1 MSDWMEIDLVRVYCG
16 ESDRVDGRPAYELV
30 VEEAR
35 RHGAAGAT
43 VFRGV
48 LGFGAGSL
56 VHTAKILRLSE
67 DLPVVVEIADRPE
80 RIDALLPRIEKI
92 ARGGVVTRQ
101 RMTALFRCPVRVRDV
116 MASDVASVGPDTDL
130 GEVVEL
136 LLSRHVKAVPVVDA
150 GRKVVG
156 VVTGGD
162 LLTRGG
168 LSARLSLFG
177 LLPADAREE
186 AAAALSG
193 HTVKEVMTAPADTIS
208 ERTSLREAS
217 ERMVKKGLKR
227 LPVVDEAGELIGI
240 VSRTDILRAAAKVPA
255 GATEAMPRFTA
266 GLMQQARDVLI
277 TDVPTARPDEP
288 LLDVAARLVASPLR
302 RVVVLDAAGK
312 VAGIVH
318 DGDLLARCGPAKRPG
333 ILRALFG
340 KKDDEEAAAVCPVG
354 TAGEVMQAKV
364 YSVAE
369 DAALTDVLQK
379 MIVHGVKRLVVTD
392 DDGKLRGM
400 VDREA
405 VLRAIAGRA

>member
-1 MSDWMEIDLVRVYCG
+1 
-16 ESDRVDGRPAYELV
+16 
-30 VEEAR
+30 
-35 RHGAAGAT
+35 
-43 VFRGV
+43 
-48 LGFGAGSL
+48 
-56 VHTAKILRLSE
+56 
-67 DLPVVVEIADRPE
+67 
-80 RIDALLPRIEKI
+80 LLPRVEKL
-92 ARGGVVTRQ
+92 AKGGIVTRQ
-101 RMTALFRCPVRVRDV
+101 RMTALFRCPVRVRDA
-116 MASDVASVGPDTDL
+116 MASDVASVGPDTEL
-130 GEVVEL
+130 AEVVEL
-136 LLSRHVKAVPVVDA
+136 LLARHVKAVPVVDA
-150 GRKVVG
+150 GRRVLG

-177 LLPADAREE
+177 LLPADAREA

-193 HTVKEVMTAPADTIS
+193 HTAKEVMTAPAETIG
-208 ERTSLREAS
+208 ERASLREAS

-240 VSRTDILRAAAKVPA
+240 VSRTDILRAAAKAPA
-255 GATEAMPRFTA
+255 ASAEALPRFTA

-277 TDVPTARPDEP
+277 ADVPTARPDEA
-288 LLDVAARLVASPLR
+288 LADVMARLIASPLR

-312 VAGIVH
+312 VVGIVH
-318 DGDLLARCGPAKRPG
+318 DGDLLARCGSAKRPG

-340 KKDDEEAAAVCPVG
+340 NTDDDEEAGVCPTG
-354 TAGEVMQAKV
+354 TAAEAMQTTV

-379 MIVHGVKRLVVTD
+379 MIVHGDKRLVVID